1 VIPRSYSIKKYVK
14 DKLLIRKLNIFS
26 TNLERVTLSKVTTLE
41 IKVLKKIEIYDG
53 LYNFLLCILIV

>member
-1 VIPRSYSIKKYVK
+1 MIPRSYSIKKYVK